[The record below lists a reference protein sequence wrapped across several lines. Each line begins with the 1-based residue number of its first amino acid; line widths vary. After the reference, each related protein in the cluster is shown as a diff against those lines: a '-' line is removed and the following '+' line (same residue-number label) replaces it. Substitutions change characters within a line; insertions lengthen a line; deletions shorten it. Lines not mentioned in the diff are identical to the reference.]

1 MNAKLNLSVPT
12 SLPPVLLVGIFTAR
26 LHRISISLSLFL
38 PSLLILLP
46 LRIFIPLPPRPLL
59 FLLVHS
65 STSNKVGHNSML
77 SAHLTDGNSLALCIS

>member
-26 LHRISISLSLFL
+26 LHRISISLSPF
-38 PSLLILLP
+38 PFLLILLP

-65 STSNKVGHNSML
+65 STSNKVGYNSML
-77 SAHLTDGNSLALCIS
+77 SAHLTDGNSLALRIS